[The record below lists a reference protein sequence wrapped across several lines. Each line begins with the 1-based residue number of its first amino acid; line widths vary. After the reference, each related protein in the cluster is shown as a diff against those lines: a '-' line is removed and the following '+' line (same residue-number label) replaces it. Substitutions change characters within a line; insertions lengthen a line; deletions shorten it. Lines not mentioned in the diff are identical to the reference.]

1 MGQEKI
7 VITNRRNQKSFL
19 KGTLL
24 GQKGQLAVEYV
35 LMVVAA
41 VTVATLIVTALVS
54 RSTDEPGLVIQ
65 VWQNIVNA
73 IGNDNAAEP

>member
-7 VITNRRNQKSFL
+7 VVENRRFRNTFL
-19 KGTLL
+19 KKSLL
-24 GQKGQLAVEYV
+24 NQRGQLAVEYV

-41 VTVATLIVTALVS
+41 VTVATLIVSALVS

-65 VWQNIVNA
+65 AWQNIVNA
-73 IGNDNAAEP
+73 ISNDNAAEP